1 LPVKGILLATAL
13 LALASAAA
21 AGDYNTELSTT
32 GVETLRVD
40 WTNGDVELIADDSPG
55 VRVTARGGT
64 TGWLD
69 YAEFTVRGAEA
80 AAVFDTQ
87 GRAGNISVDLTIR
100 FPRALGV
107 AVTAG
112 NGDVTVSGGSAVTIK
127 AGNGNVTVS
136 GVTGGT
142 VVDAGNGNVELRVPN
157 NYAAGVDLDAGNGN
171 VELEIAGGFKGEVQV
186 SDGNGNV
193 EVTFAALPDGLSVE
207 AQTGMGSVSTDMPG
221 AKAVATMMGGTIT
234 RSGNACSLKVTA
246 GMGDITI
253 QVD

>member
-1 LPVKGILLATAL
+1 MAL
-13 LALASAAA
+13 LALTSAVAA
-21 AGDYNTELSTT
+21 NDYNTELSTT

-40 WTNGDVELIADDSPG
+40 WDNGDVELIADDSPG
-55 VRVTARGGT
+55 VRINAHGGT

-87 GRAGNISVDLTIR
+87 GRAGDISVDLTVR
-100 FPRALGV
+100 FPRSLGV
-107 AVTAG
+107 VVTAG
-112 NGDVTVSGGSAVTIK
+112 NGDVTVSGGSAIQIK

-136 GVTGGT
+136 GISGET
-142 VVDAGNGNVELRVPN
+142 VVDAGNGNVELRVPDN
-157 NYAAGVDLDAGNGN
+157 FAAGVDLDAGNGN
-171 VELEIAGGFKGEVQV
+171 VEVEIGGGFAGEVQV

-193 EVTFAALPDGLSVE
+193 EVTFESVPDGLAVD
-207 AQTGMGSVSTDMPG
+207 ARTGMGSVSTDVPG
-221 AKAVATMMGGTIT
+221 AKAVETMMGGSIT